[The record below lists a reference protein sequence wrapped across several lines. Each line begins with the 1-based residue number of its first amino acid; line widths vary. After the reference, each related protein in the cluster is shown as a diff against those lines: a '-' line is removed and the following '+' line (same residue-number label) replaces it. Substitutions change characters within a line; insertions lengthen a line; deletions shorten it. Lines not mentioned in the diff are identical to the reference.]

1 MRVSRIAVLFTL
13 TVTLALTVGVA
24 RASASTTTIDFESL
38 TGPSLFCPTATPVT
52 IGAATFSGGAI
63 LTAVTQ
69 LPADETTV
77 YATANCPG
85 YAPAITVTFSTP
97 VSNFSVLVL
106 NGEDATVN
114 YTVASDV
121 GGTVTKSLLP
131 NLSSGAD
138 TFTLPDTGITSVT
151 ITRGTSA
158 TVWDFF
164 IDDVS
169 FTATATTVSECKNG
183 GWEAFGIFKN
193 QGDCVSY
200 VATDERN
207 QPAG

>member
-1 MRVSRIAVLFTL
+1 MRVSRTAVLFTL

-24 RASASTTTIDFESL
+24 RTSASTTTIDFESL
-38 TGPSLFCPTATPVT
+38 TGPSLFCPTAAPVT

-138 TFTLPDTGITSVT
+138 TFNLPDTGITSVT

>member
-1 MRVSRIAVLFTL
+1 MRVSRIAVLVI
-13 TVTLALTVGVA
+13 VTASLALTVAGGA
-24 RASASTTTIDFESL
+24 TAATTTIDFDSL
-38 TGPSLFCPTATPVT
+38 SGPSLFCPTAAPVT

-63 LTAVTQ
+63 MTAVLN
-69 LPADETTV
+69 LPADQTTV

-85 YAPAITVTFSTP
+85 YAPAITITFSVP

-106 NGEDATVN
+106 NGETSTVT
-114 YTVASDV
+114 YTVASDL
-121 GGTVTKSLLP
+121 GGTVTKSLLS

-138 TFTLPDTGITSVT
+138 TFTLPDAGITSVT

-158 TVWDFF
+158 TTWDFF
-164 IDDVS
+164 IDDVA
-169 FTATATTVSECKNG
+169 FTAFPTTAGECKNG
-183 GWEAFGIFKN
+183 GWETFGTFKN

-200 VATDERN
+200 VATGGKN

>member
-13 TVTLALTVGVA
+13 TVTLALTVGAA

-38 TGPSLFCPTATPVT
+38 TGPSLFCPTAAPVT

-106 NGEDATVN
+106 NGEAATVN

-121 GGTVTKSLLP
+121 GGTVTKSLVP

-151 ITRGTSA
+151 ITRGMSA

-183 GWEAFGIFKN
+183 GWVAFGIFKN

-200 VATDERN
+200 VATDGKN

>member
-63 LTAVTQ
+63 LTAVTN

-77 YATANCPG
+77 YGTDSCPG

-106 NGEDATVN
+106 NGEAATVN

-131 NLSSGAD
+131 NLSPGAD

-158 TVWDFF
+158 TFWDFF

-200 VATDERN
+200 VATDGKN